1 MNGLITIA
9 HRAGNDLSAARQAL
23 DSGVH
28 LVEADVHLFRGRLE
42 MRHHKSLGP
51 WFLWDA
57 GRLERRGRVVVPE
70 LRRLIEAID
79 GDHRLMLDLK
89 GVHPWLAGRVA
100 RTLHELAPGTPFT
113 VCTQHWWMVRA
124 FRSYPQVRVVLSAG
138 SRRGLRRLFRRL
150 HGSGLHGSRRLCDSP
165 VYGVSVNRPLLTP
178 ATVSRLRNAVD
189 VVMTWPVDTPDGLA
203 HARHLG
209 VGGVISKNAALL
221 DDVLAVDI

>member
-1 MNGLITIA
+1 MTGLITIA

-57 GRLERRGRVVVPE
+57 ARLERRGRVVVPE

-150 HGSGLHGSRRLCDSP
+150 HGSRSHGSP
-165 VYGVSVNRPLLTP
+165 VHGVSVHRRLLTP
-178 ATVSRLRNAVD
+178 ATVSRLRHGVE
-189 VVMTWPVDTPDGLA
+189 VVMTWPVDTPHGLA

-209 VGGVISKNAALL
+209 VGGVISKNPALL
-221 DDVLAVDI
+221 DDVLAGAGRQLN

>member
-1 MNGLITIA
+1 MMITVA

-23 DSGVH
+23 ASGVH

-51 WFLWDA
+51 WFLWEA
-57 GRLERRGRVVVPE
+57 GRLERRGRLVVPE
-70 LRRLIEAID
+70 LRRLIEAIE

-124 FRSYPQVRVVLSAG
+124 FRFYPQVRVVLSAG

-150 HGSGLHGSRRLCDSP
+150 RGSP
-165 VYGVSVNRPLLTP
+165 VYGVSVHRRLLTP
-178 ATVSRLRNAVD
+178 ATVNRLRHGVE
-189 VVMTWPVDTPDGLA
+189 VVMTWPVDTPTGLA

-209 VGGVISKNAALL
+209 VGGVISKNSALL
-221 DDVLAVDI
+221 DDVLAVGN